1 MPPRLHIKLLG
12 DFAIT
17 DERQISLG
25 IGSDRQQALLAYL
38 LLHRRTPQ
46 PRQRLAFHLW
56 PDSIESQARSN
67 LRKALSHLRQAL
79 PEPDTVLLADAKT
92 LQWSPSASIVLD
104 VAEFENAV
112 KLAAQATEP
121 DIARSH
127 LEAALSLY
135 QGDLLPS
142 CTDEWIEPERD
153 RLQQTHKRALQQ
165 TITLLKAQQDYD
177 MAIAYAQQVL
187 RSDPLNESAHT
198 TLMHL
203 HWLKGDR
210 ANALQVYHHC
220 MTLLREELGVDPG
233 PTLRKLYDQILN
245 ADDEPFGSLAGS
257 IATASGGDRPLVS
270 AALLSPA
277 SAAQQLSPLIG
288 RTHEWDTIQQWMGAE
303 NSLDNA
309 ALDTLRDRPVLLLT
323 GEPGIG
329 KTRLLQA
336 IQEQF
341 QQQNHCILWGRGF
354 EAEIVRPYGVWID
367 ALRAFVTN
375 ANVQIPEDLT
385 YLLSESSPSS
395 QSSDRSPSDRSYLF
409 DSVVQFISTL
419 CSSQCSVLIVLDDI
433 QWIDEASSS
442 LLHYAIRLLSQHSVF
457 FACTAR
463 TKELDDNA
471 AVLRGLQALRR
482 ERRLLTLPLQPL
494 EPEQTAALIRSVY
507 APLEQDWSP
516 EQTQQVFIDS
526 GGNPLFALEIARAM
540 SSGEATHADSLELL
554 IGDRLQ
560 RLDDYA
566 RELIPWAAALGRTFD
581 PTTLSDI
588 ADAPLSKLL
597 TGIEQLERESL
608 IRVSASHGQETRY
621 DFAHDIVRQVAYRQ
635 LSEPRRRLLH
645 LQISQKLHQRAS
657 HDSSL
662 AAEIAHHAALGG
674 DRALA
679 ATACLAAANY
689 SLKLFA
695 YAEAAELSL
704 RGIQHCQVLD
714 QRTRVRLHIEL
725 LQVLLFAGVPAE
737 QVAPLEAEVQELV
750 QEAHRLGLSEAEM
763 AGLEVLMI
771 LNFQY
776 SNFAYV
782 QQHSERVV
790 EIGRLANPMMT
801 ARALASSGSCLAEVG
816 REMAR
821 AEALLEEARS
831 LAARVGQDSADL
843 YGGLGRV
850 RLHTGD
856 YDEGRALLQRAYEI
870 AQQEQDHW
878 RECWVLTYL
887 AMTELEAGN
896 PVAALAYSQAIATV
910 ASQIQGQ
917 GSEAAVADAL
927 TALARYHLQ
936 KTDVAAALD
945 QAIAVLRQLDNRRML
960 SYLLSSAAEVDLASD
975 RPTQAIEKAA
985 VALSEAQA
993 INQPVDVTLAWALL
1007 VQGWLRVSES
1017 AADRNAVAAARQQ
1030 ASDLFQQFYPQISVA
1045 DLSRRARAAVTQT
1058 RHQMALMH
1066 PHAVALEKAP

>member
-17 DERQISLG
+17 DEQQVSLG

-46 PRQRLAFHLW
+46 PRQRLAFLLW
-56 PDSIESQARSN
+56 PDSAESQSRSN
-67 LRKALSHLRQAL
+67 LRKILSYLRQAL
-79 PEPDTVLLADAKT
+79 PESDKFLLADAKT
-92 LQWSPSASIVLD
+92 LQWSPSAPMVLD

-112 KLAAQATEP
+112 KLAAQSAEP
-121 DIARSH
+121 DAVRSH

-153 RLQQTHKRALQQ
+153 RLQQAHRRALQQ
-165 TITLLKAQQDYD
+165 GVALFKAQQDYGT
-177 MAIAYAQQVL
+177 AIAYAQQML
-187 RSDPLNESAHT
+187 RCDPLNEAAHAA
-198 TLMHL
+198 LMHL
-203 HWLKGDR
+203 HWLNGDR
-210 ANALQVYHHC
+210 ANALQIYHHC
-220 MTLLREELGVDPG
+220 ITLLREELGVDPG

-245 ADDEPFGSLAGS
+245 ADDEPVGRAA
-257 IATASGGDRPLVS
+257 ITSGGDRPLTS
-270 AALLSPA
+270 AALLSPETIPPPPR
-277 SAAQQLSPLIG
+277 PLIG
-288 RTHEWDTIQQWMGAE
+288 RTHEWATIQQWMGTG
-303 NSLDNA
+303 NSLDGGSDDGP
-309 ALDTLRDRPVLLLT
+309 LDRLCDRPVLLLT

-341 QQQNHCILWGRGF
+341 QQRNHCVLWGRGF
-354 EAEIVRPYGVWID
+354 EAEIVRPYGLWID
-367 ALRAFVTN
+367 VLRAFVTN
-375 ANVQIPEDLT
+375 ADVQVPDDLN
-385 YLLSESSPSS
+385 YLIHESSHSAQDS
-395 QSSDRSPSDRSYLF
+395 YRSPADRSYLF
-409 DSVVQFISTL
+409 DSVVQFISRL
-419 CSSQCSVLIVLDDI
+419 CSRQRSVLVVLDDV

-442 LLHYAIRLLSQHSVF
+442 LLHYAIRLLSQHPVF

-463 TKELDDNA
+463 PKALEENA

-494 EPEQTAALIRSVY
+494 EPDQTAALIRSVY
-507 APLEQDWSP
+507 GSP
-516 EQTQQVFIDS
+516 EQEWSSEMAQQVFIES
-526 GGNPLFALEIARAM
+526 GGNPLFALEIARSM
-540 SSGEATHADSLELL
+540 SMGEAAHADSLELL

-560 RLDDYA
+560 RLNEYA

-581 PTTLSDI
+581 PITLSDL
-588 ADAPLSKLL
+588 ADVPLSKLL
-597 TGIEQLERESL
+597 TGIEQLEQESL
-608 IRVSASHGQETRY
+608 IRVSVSHGQEMRY

-645 LQISQKLHQRAS
+645 LQISQKLHQQAG

-679 ATACLAAANY
+679 AAACLTAANY

-695 YAEAAELSL
+695 YAEAAELAL

-714 QRTRVRLHIEL
+714 QRTRIRLHIEL
-725 LQVLLFAGVPAE
+725 LQVLVFAGVPAE
-737 QVAPLEAEVQELV
+737 QAASLEAEAQDMV

-763 AGLEVLMI
+763 TGLEVLMI
-771 LNFQY
+771 LNFQF
-776 SNFAYV
+776 SNLV
-782 QQHSERVV
+782 HMQQHSERIV
-790 EIGRLANPMMT
+790 EIGRAANPMMM
-801 ARALASSGSCLAEVG
+801 AHALASSGSCLAEVG

-831 LAARVGQDSADL
+831 LAARVGYESADL

-856 YDEGRALLQRAYEI
+856 YDEGRELLQRAYEI

-878 RECWVLTYL
+878 RECWVLSYL
-887 AMTELEAGN
+887 TITELEVGN

-910 ASQIQGQ
+910 ATQIQGQ
-917 GSEAAVADAL
+917 GSESAVADAL

-936 KTDVAAALD
+936 EPDAAAALD
-945 QAIAVLRQLDNRRML
+945 RAIADLQQLDNRRML
-960 SYLLSSAAEVDLASD
+960 SYLLSSAAEVDLAGD

-993 INQPVDVTLAWALL
+993 IDQIIDLAQAWALL
-1007 VQGWLRVSES
+1007 LQSWLRVAES
-1017 AADRNAVAAARQQ
+1017 AADRSAALAAQQQ
-1030 ASDLFQQFYPQISVA
+1030 ATDLFQQFYPQICTA
-1045 DLSRRARAAVTQT
+1045 DLSRRVRAAVAQA
-1058 RHQMALMH
+1058 RHLIS
-1066 PHAVALEKAP
+1066 LI